1 MKQVIE
7 KNQHRFTKSE
17 SHHVNLNTF
26 YNNITSSVHMGRALG
41 VVYLDFSE
49 AFDTVSHSFLLD
61 TLAG

>member
-26 YNNITSSVHMGRALG
+26 YNITSSVHMGRALG
-41 VVYLDFSE
+41 VVYLDFSK